1 MKNQL
6 KYYAVNKPYGMLSQF
21 TDKDGRL
28 TLSSLFAFPKNVY
41 PIGRLDL
48 DSEGL
53 LLLSNDKLLV
63 DLLLNPAHHYEKEYF
78 VQVEGIPTSEAI
90 EKLRT
95 GVVIQGYKTLP
106 AKVNLIEEP
115 NFPERIP
122 PIRFR
127 KNIPTSWMSIILNEG
142 KNRQV
147 RRMTASVG
155 FPTLRLIRVR
165 INNIHLESLGN
176 SSVRE
181 LTKIEVDRLR
191 MQKK

>member
-1 MKNQL
+1 MKIQL
-6 KYYAVNKPYGMLSQF
+6 KYYAVNKPYRMLSQF

-28 TLSSLFAFPKNVY
+28 TLSSLFEFPKDVY

-63 DLLLNPAHHYEKEYF
+63 DLLLNPANHYEKEYF
-78 VQVEGIPTSEAI
+78 VQVEGIPTLEAI
-90 EKLRT
+90 EKLRA
-95 GVVIQGYKTLP
+95 GVMIQNYKTLP
-106 AKVNLIEEP
+106 AKVNLIEAP

-165 INNIHLESLGN
+165 INNIHLASLGN
-176 SSVRE
+176 SPVRE
-181 LTKIEVDRLR
+181 LTKIEVDKLR